1 MVENRVLNFCNRARV
16 VFMTDEQYKD
26 KLSEAAFKVC
36 RLAATEQPFTGKYN
50 NHFQAGTYLCICCN
64 TPLFNS
70 SSKFNSGCGWPSF
83 FDAIANN
90 IAYIEDLTHAM
101 VRVEIQCQQCQSHL
115 GHVFDDGPKPTGK
128 RYCVNSL
135 SLTFQEK

>member
-1 MVENRVLNFCNRARV
+1 MS
-16 VFMTDEQYKD
+16 DDHYKD

-50 NHFQAGTYLCICCN
+50 NHFLTGTYLCACCD
-64 TPLFNS
+64 TPLFTS
-70 SSKFNSGCGWPSF
+70 ESKFDSGCGWPSF
-83 FDAIANN
+83 FDAMANN
-90 IAYIEDLTHAM
+90 VTYIEDLTHGMA
-101 VRVEIQCQQCQSHL
+101 RVEIQCQQCQSHL

-135 SLTFQEK
+135 SLIFQAK